1 MASKATLKKIQ
12 NMFDGSLPITNAKVL
27 TGIIKTKLDNGTN
40 DIKYIHSIIPVE
52 VLSVSFNTCNMRV
65 RYVANI
71 WSDEPKIE
79 TVDIDA
85 SDFLSKLT
93 IKD

>member
-27 TGIIKTKLDNGTN
+27 TGIVKTKLENGTF
-40 DIKYIHSIIPVE
+40 DIKYVHSIIPVE
-52 VLSVSFNTCNMRV
+52 VLSVSFNTRNMRV
-65 RYVANI
+65 RYVASI

-79 TVDIDA
+79 ITDIDA
-85 SDFLSKLT
+85 SDFLTELMSK
-93 IKD
+93 

>member
-27 TGIIKTKLDNGTN
+27 TGIIKTKLENGTF
-40 DIKYIHSIIPVE
+40 DIKHVYEVIPVE

-65 RYVANI
+65 RYVASI

-79 TVDIDA
+79 TTDIDA
-85 SDFLSKLT
+85 SDFLTELMSK
-93 IKD
+93 